1 MNDGYM
7 RAGNGMTDV
16 ERLREEVY
24 EEARKGKAYE
34 KMTSGHHNP
43 WLEDAFGEK
52 RDESSTRTTEEKLGN
67 LGRGAMDAYSGEYE
81 APSSG
86 VIASG
91 GSGIIASGR
100 PGVIASGGSSEN
112 LKTNETRWAHETTN
126 PFAERQVNF
135 AERQVN
141 FGEILPSD
149 GQAVAARWGSPKSS
163 RNSFDKGNQLT
174 DADLETVLDAVQ
186 TTDDKG
192 LNKAGYEVIRRLE
205 KKLDETGDVAEFF
218 EGCRMLMTKNLRN
231 SYANRRDFLKNLDKA
246 V

>member
-7 RAGNGMTDV
+7 HAGDRMTDV

-24 EEARKGKAYE
+24 EEARRGNGHE
-34 KMTSGHHNP
+34 KKTSEHHNP
-43 WLEDAFGEK
+43 WLEDSFGGK
-52 RDESSTRTTEEKLGN
+52 RSESLNHATEEKLGN
-67 LGRGAMDAYSGEYE
+67 LGRGAMDAYSEEYE
-81 APSSG
+81 APKPR
-86 VIASG
+86 I
-91 GSGIIASGR
+91 
-100 PGVIASGGSSEN
+100 IASGGSSEN

-149 GQAVAARWGSPKSS
+149 GQAVAARWGSPKSG
-163 RNSFDKGNQLT
+163 RNNFDKGNQLT

-246 V
+246 AG